1 MANATL
7 QSFNV
12 FLTERLTA
20 AAVDI
25 YGFVEKTIVDY
36 QDEVYQTKL
45 ENQRLQRLLDL
56 VYKPDIRLH
65 RTDSRHIELPTP
77 TQEVFA
83 QEQQKNLPIKEELTE
98 AVDSPVHPAY
108 SSTTDTLTERVTE
121 GEHEENQMPDNL
133 IQVVT
138 FAERSQYEMPD
149 SLSRVV
155 TVGEHMDYDMPSQDD
170 QPFPSFG
177 VSPLY
182 TNKRPFFCCKICRQ
196 YFLRQEEL
204 QLHLAAHAT
213 TSSPTS
219 SDNGSE
225 AIPHMMT
232 HTDEKPYAC
241 PICGKGYKLKSHIKE
256 HVRTHTGERPYPCF
270 TCGKSFNR
278 SSNMSKHAR
287 IQHSESMPFKCM
299 QCSERFPV
307 LVMFRRHM
315 KKVHLVNISV

>member
-36 QDEVYQTKL
+36 QDEVYHTKL
-45 ENQRLQRLLDL
+45 ENQRLQRLLEL
-56 VYKPDIRLH
+56 VYKPEIRLH
-65 RTDSRHIELPTP
+65 RTDSRQIELPTP

-98 AVDSPVHPAY
+98 AVDSPVHPGY
-108 SSTTDTLTERVTE
+108 SSTTHTLTERVTE

-138 FAERSQYEMPD
+138 FAEHSQYEMPD

-170 QPFPSFG
+170 QPLPSFG

-182 TNKRPFFCCKICRQ
+182 TKKRPFFFCEICCQ

-219 SDNGSE
+219 SDNRSE
-225 AIPHMMT
+225 AIPHMIT
-232 HTDEKPYAC
+232 HTDQKTYAC

-278 SSNMSKHAR
+278 SSNMTKHAR
-287 IQHSESMPFKCM
+287 IQHRESMPFKCM
-299 QCSERFPV
+299 QCSQRFPV
-307 LVMFRRHM
+307 LVMFKRHM
-315 KKVHLVNISV
+315 KRVHFVNISV